1 MAILTAAETQ
11 AAYPVG
17 TSWTYVSSDPA
28 DEYPAA
34 PAAPAGTVVT
44 VVGHA
49 DDCGSD
55 GVIATFSRDDGST
68 GRDLFF
74 ASELTTT

>member
-28 DEYPAA
+28 DEY